1 MELATTTYVALE
13 TVAGEEGCGGHME
26 PLLREGGRE
35 LAFQPLPQNSTR
47 PQPHHTE
54 GTEAWRQAPAG
65 TGRGA
70 GGTSFQAARASPFLR
85 EVGALCANGE
95 VSLASSQGS

>member
-35 LAFQPLPQNSTR
+35 LAFQPPPQNSTG

-65 TGRGA
+65 TGAGA
-70 GGTSFQAARASPFLR
+70 SFQAARASPFLR
-85 EVGALCANGE
+85 EVGARCVPMGR
-95 VSLASSQGS
+95 